1 MPLRP
6 GRCYRHFSG
15 PPYTRKEYIPGAP
28 PPKITKFTMGNL
40 SNDY

>member
-28 PPKITKFTMGNL
+28 PPKI
-40 SNDY
+40 